1 MNRSYRIKT
10 NIGSDQVL
18 NVNLKQDIDIYEILS
33 LKLGKNKLSP
43 EGLSVNN
50 MYKMYSAD
58 YGVIVGRVLANDA
71 FGVPNAKISVFIP
84 LTKEDKASRR
94 DIRAIYPFNFV
105 TDVDKRNVKYNT
117 LPNYKKFECHQAVGS
132 FPNKRLVL
140 DDDSVLELYD
150 KYYKYTTVTNNAGDY
165 MLFGIP
171 TGQQILHMD
180 VDLSDIGVLSQEPR
194 DFIYK
199 GYSPN
204 LFESPTQFKKSTN
217 LDDLPQI
224 QNQSTSVNVYPLW
237 GDKNSAEIAITR
249 KDITLQY
256 KFEPT
261 CVFMGSVVTDNGINS
276 IGYNCIP
283 DEGVGEADQFVTS
296 KGDIEMIRKTVD
308 DKVEEFQIKGNQLI
322 DADGTW
328 CYQIPM
334 NLDYV
339 GMDEYGNIV
348 PTNNPN
354 KGIPTRTRVRFRI
367 TLDESGNETQT
378 THKARYLIPN
388 NPNLCE
394 DLIEPNVSREIL
406 DNDLYYEFGT
416 LTPDECFRDLYWN
429 KVYSVKNYIPRIQMS
444 KRESASNYL
453 AIKGVNKKGAIKNNL
468 MPYNKINANLSIPSY
483 MILSLLGYDTHSWLY
498 QFWFMFKRF
507 SKEFSTDEVLEK
519 VIEENDGLSLDFYND
534 WLNGCLYFPAWF
546 WHIRKKKDYKKGESV
561 YESSFCECK
570 REESNAMP
578 SYLYLFTNSSL
589 LYSQLPGENND
600 LVLVTGEEGGSF
612 TPGKNIYKGYENNY
626 TAMPYGSRGF
636 FGGLIKKV
644 TNKDGADAFYYTFG
658 NRLILTGE
666 GPNENVV
673 TVIDDGETR
682 REFYKYVR
690 LFSTDIILLGSLK
703 ENDIDGVPKMQNSF
717 PSTTAIIPPVGK
729 YKNQDGVKIKVG
741 EEDKEVNGDDETN
754 LISYN
759 GMNWGKLW
767 YEKSDYEDFIERFF
781 KVSLKKKKE
790 YKYNLGSGLF
800 FGIYQSG
807 GEIRIYT
814 DFKTPVNVERICEL
828 GVSLDSETIMPIS
841 CRENGS
847 YEFNNV
853 AYKNEMDGLITKRE
867 IEDVDS
873 RSLFATLNYNKLIGT
888 IENYNTGYKKYNII
902 SLYPSDFDGRLENI
916 APEYTTYEDNPPITF
931 DYRCKDYLDFRF
943 GSKRLEDEE
952 ALSTI
957 SYRGLSFLYNGRKR
971 KKIDVEFNNIN
982 IEGHNGVVYNVGDGA
997 VRINRPA
1004 DNKIRHF
1011 YGFTNRSNEQVDIE
1025 ESSKSQ
1031 VNPRGYRNM
1040 FPLYE
1045 NSFYFYFGLNQGSTA
1060 IEKFYEQFYSECK
1073 DDSVDMFKMSI
1084 EVTPSDACT
1093 DNGGKIVID
1102 VEEIEFPFSVD
1113 VIRQGD
1119 EEPIQTIGGL
1129 KDSKV
1134 TIEGLENGQYTLIVT
1149 DAYGNFM
1156 EEEAVLKYQ
1165 KVELGFVV
1173 DRTIMT
1179 EYFNQT
1185 TAEIYNSD
1193 THGKLK
1199 FTSYTLY
1206 GEEVAITELVGSNG
1220 VYTVDN
1226 KIKITLTPEEGQFS
1240 DYIFNGHEIDS
1251 SAKTTVN
1258 ICKPSTFG
1266 VEVRE
1271 LCEGEECGNVSYYS
1285 ITVNDV
1291 RNLEMY
1297 VNEVPLKYLVN
1308 KKETVLPYN
1317 EYFYGNGDYEQGS
1330 IANVNSIKGWFG
1342 VHNPAIYSDIF
1353 KANME
1358 KPSESATE
1366 ETKKEYETNLL
1377 LWFRDIY
1384 SEEIIDIVNAKFKYM
1399 FALSN
1404 ATYVTA
1410 GNKNS
1415 FSVNLRGGSGNLLLR
1430 SGFPIY
1436 DDFNNKYVNGE
1447 RNSVTCND
1455 KYANIVSE
1463 NYTGTT
1469 VAGYDFNGL
1478 YDTKT
1483 KNAGNYFAGFS
1494 NNANIIQIDSDN
1506 CILSTSN
1513 KPYQT
1518 IPFKTDSLCSPD
1530 TDNNCTLLCLNGE
1543 KIDNK
1548 ILPEITTQHDTYKKY
1563 FRTEFIDRRFDY
1575 DVVVITGHKCNHFG
1589 ETEDTWNKARFS
1601 ALTYNGIEMLYNGD
1615 NKSIISTGNNTEYK
1629 YDLTNSNVEL
1639 NLDTSKRKRFY
1650 STKLYY
1656 GNNNYIDLVNAFD
1669 YNCSTNPTAV
1679 GANVITGHDTGSTEF
1694 DFFGFYG
1701 ATPLIHGYPMKR
1713 WLGIKDVPYSDRYTF
1728 TNVSCAYNGIEVIA
1742 DDDVITASAV
1752 PGETVSFTVD
1762 ANEIVNIIPVEYN
1775 QDEYN
1780 ILFTLQGGDFKA
1792 NTLNELSF
1800 RVTPNYVDENFETK
1814 TTGITLCKDDSV
1826 HTALKAIKTGLTD
1839 PSFAG
1844 GLTPSGSIPNL
1855 VDTTETFKNNVFK
1868 VSGSIGG
1875 AESLFFAIDR
1885 KFTNI
1890 ANDFL
1895 KKSIRVINTSTVYNI
1910 SKFGFS
1916 GGVIRQV
1923 DYTATIPAESI
1934 NVNVETSGGGS
1945 GTGTA
1950 TNADAGETYPVSVTV
1965 GVTTNGNGTNQNEV
1979 EGTMKKDYCEFTIS
1993 SEYLASCLSDMRF
2006 NITVGSVKANY
2017 SVGNGVSI
2025 LSTTNN
2031 SIRIGI
2037 LLAQHTQLV
2046 SEAGTASLRGYFKVS
2061 DEIKSEN
2068 GDGYLVFAFDYNFN

>member
-261 CVFMGSVVTDNGINS
+261 CVFMGSVITDNGMNS
-276 IGYNCIP
+276 ISHNCIP
-283 DEGVGEADQFVTS
+283 DEGVGEADQLVPS
-296 KGDIEMIRKTVD
+296 KGDIEMIRKTFD

-334 NLDYV
+334 NLDYI

-367 TLDESGNETQT
+367 TLDESGSDTLT

-388 NPNLCE
+388 NPDIHHSFSEPHVE
-394 DLIEPNVSREIL
+394 DRVI
-406 DNDLYYEFGT
+406 DTDLYYEFGT

-444 KRESASNYL
+444 KHESTTNYL
-453 AIKGVNKKGAIKNNL
+453 AIKGVNKKGARQNNL
-468 MPYNKINANLSIPSY
+468 IPYNKLNSNFTIPTSE
-483 MILSLLGYDTHSWLY
+483 LLRMLWENESPLY
-498 QFWFMFKRF
+498 TYWPFFIRRYTIKY
-507 SKEFSTDEVLEK
+507 STDEALEK
-519 VIEENDGLSLDFYND
+519 IVENSDGLSLDFYND

-546 WHIRKKKDYKKGESV
+546 WHIRKKKEYKKGESV
-561 YESSFCECK
+561 YESTFCECK
-570 REESNAMP
+570 RDLNEDMP
-578 SYLYLFTNSSL
+578 SYLYLYNNGSL
-589 LYSQLPGENND
+589 VYRNND
-600 LVLVTGEEGGSF
+600 LVMIDADSSESQGF
-612 TPGKNIYKGYENNY
+612 YKNVYDKFNY
-626 TAMPYGSRGF
+626 RFATVPYGSRGF
-636 FGGLIKKV
+636 YGGIIKKM

-658 NRLILTGE
+658 NKLYLKDDE
-666 GPNENVV
+666 GVV
-673 TVIDDGETR
+673 DEKDVDD
-682 REFYKYVR
+682 FVNYYKYVR

-703 ENDIDGVPKMQNSF
+703 DCDLDGVPRMQYNL
-717 PSTTAIIPPVGK
+717 PSTTAIIPPIGK
-729 YKNQDGVKIKVG
+729 YKNSLAYG
-741 EEDKEVNGDDETN
+741 EENTEIDDEEETN
-754 LISYN
+754 FITYN
-759 GMNWGKLW
+759 GMNWGKVW
-767 YEKSDYEDFIERFF
+767 YHEDLINKIDVVSEERR
-781 KVSLKKKKE
+781 KE
-790 YKYNLGSGLF
+790 YKFHLGSGLF
-800 FGIYQSG
+800 FGIVPGFRYGNDPLGRFFFKKSG
-807 GEIRIYT
+807 LFIAKHYYGVELLT
-814 DFKTPVNVERICEL
+814 DIKSPVNIERICEL
-828 GVSLDSETIMPIS
+828 GVTLDSNAFMKFDD
-841 CRENGS
+841 
-847 YEFNNV
+847 YNNLF
-853 AYKNEMDGLITKRE
+853 YTEMDGLITRRE
-867 IEDVDS
+867 IEDVES
-873 RSLFATLNYNKLIGT
+873 RALFATLNYNKLIGT
-888 IENYNTGYKKYNII
+888 VENYNTGYKKYNLV
-902 SLYPSDFDGRLENI
+902 SLYPSDFDGRMEKI
-916 APEYTTYEDNPPITF
+916 APKYSTDRTSQNSKPLSQ
-931 DYRCKDYLDFRF
+931 DYRNRDYLDFRF
-943 GSKRLEDEE
+943 GNN
-952 ALSTI
+952 TI
-957 SYRGLSFLYNGRKR
+957 ESPTAPSMLTYRGLSIDYRGRKKR
-971 KKIDVEFNNIN
+971 ITGIGFNGPLID
-982 IEGHNGVVYNVGDGA
+982 GLNGVRYTMGDGA
-997 VRINRPA
+997 VRIRRQFRRKN
-1004 DNKIRHF
+1004 RHF
-1011 YGFTNRSNEQVDIE
+1011 YGFSKRKNEMVYPLEDSNIIRPLANV
-1025 ESSKSQ
+1025 
-1031 VNPRGYRNM
+1031 

-1045 NSFYFYFGLNQGSTA
+1045 NSFYFFFGLNRGSTA
-1060 IEKFYEQFYSECK
+1060 IDKFYEQFYSDCK
-1073 DDSVDMFKMSI
+1073 ENSADSFILTITLNPSPACNENEGSI
-1084 EVTPSDACT
+1084 ELNVQEITFPYKVEVLQQST
-1093 DNGGKIVID
+1093 GEIVAEKNNIEQND
-1102 VEEIEFPFSVD
+1102 VVIEN
-1113 VIRQGD
+1113 
-1119 EEPIQTIGGL
+1119 
-1129 KDSKV
+1129 
-1134 TIEGLENGQYTLIVT
+1134 LENGKYTVIVT

-1156 EEEAVLKYQ
+1156 EEDITLKYE
-1165 KVELGFVV
+1165 KIELGFNVE
-1173 DRTIMT
+1173 RNIMT
-1179 EYFNQT
+1179 QYLNQT
-1185 TAEIYNSD
+1185 NQEIFESD
-1193 THGKLK
+1193 TYAKIKLNN
-1199 FTSYTLY
+1199 YIIY
-1206 GEEVAITELVGSNG
+1206 GEENSITSLVSSSEAG
-1220 VYTVDN
+1220 VYTIN
-1226 KIKITLTPEEGQFS
+1226 GLIQIKFTPEEGQFT
-1240 DYIFNGHEIDS
+1240 DYIYNGHDKTGNEI
-1251 SAKTTVN
+1251 N
-1258 ICKPSTFG
+1258 ICKPGTFSI
-1266 VEVRE
+1266 EIRE
-1271 LCEGEECGNVSYYS
+1271 LCEGGAECGNVSYYIVDVVDTDS
-1285 ITVNDV
+1285 IELYIND
-1291 RNLEMY
+1291 
-1297 VNEVPLKYLVN
+1297 VPLKYLVGM
-1308 KKETVLPYN
+1308 KETVLPYK
-1317 EYFYGNGDYEQGS
+1317 EYFHNNGEAV
-1330 IANVNSIKGWFG
+1330 ANVNSVSIKGWFG
-1342 VHNPAIYSDIF
+1342 VHNPNIFSDLFNHPITENSDDIETRLWI
-1353 KANME
+1353 KDIGSK
-1358 KPSESATE
+1358 KP
-1366 ETKKEYETNLL
+1366 
-1377 LWFRDIY
+1377 
-1384 SEEIIDIVNAKFKYM
+1384 IDIVNTKFKYL
-1399 FALSN
+1399 FSLSSG
-1404 ATYVTA
+1404 AYVTT
-1410 GNKNS
+1410 GSKNS
-1415 FSVNLRGGSGNLLLR
+1415 FSARLGGGTGNLLLR
-1430 SGFPIY
+1430 SAMPIY
-1436 DDFNNKYVNGE
+1436 ENFSDNYVTGE
-1447 RNSVTCND
+1447 RGLVVCND

-1463 NYTGTT
+1463 NYTGAGGAYAFNPNYSSNVTT
-1469 VAGYDFNGL
+1469 
-1478 YDTKT
+1478 
-1483 KNAGNYFAGFS
+1483 AGNYFAGFS
-1494 NNANIIQIDSDN
+1494 NNANIVQTDEGTCEMAI
-1506 CILSTSN
+1506 TT
-1513 KPYQT
+1513 KPIQT
-1518 IPFKTDSLCSPD
+1518 IPFGADPITG
-1530 TDNNCTLLCLNGE
+1530 LCLDKE
-1543 KIDNK
+1543 DNV
-1548 ILPEITTQHDTYKKY
+1548 ILSEVTTEKKY

-1575 DVVVITGHKCNHFG
+1575 DAVVITGHKCNHFG
-1589 ETEDTWNKARFS
+1589 ETEATWNKARFS

-1669 YNCSTNPTAV
+1669 YRCTTAPTVA
-1679 GANVITGHDTGSTEF
+1679 GAHILTGHDKGSSEF

-1701 ATPLIHGYPMKR
+1701 ATPSMHGYPMKR
-1713 WLGIKDVPYSDRYTF
+1713 WLDINDVPYSDRYTF
-1728 TNVSCAYNGIEVIA
+1728 TNVSCAYNGIEVIT

-1775 QDEYN
+1775 QDKYN
-1780 ILFTLQGGDFKA
+1780 IWFNGSGTYTA
-1792 NTLNELSF
+1792 SRIEELKF
-1800 RVTPNYVDENFETK
+1800 RIIPNYVDENFETK
-1814 TTGITLCKDDSV
+1814 TTAINICSDNTGHTTLSG
-1826 HTALKAIKTGLTD
+1826 IKTSLAS
-1839 PSFAG
+1839 PSIG
-1844 GLTPSGSIPNL
+1844 GISVPTLNI
-1855 VDTTETFKNNVFK
+1855 VDTTETFKNHVFEA
-1868 VSGSIGG
+1868 SGSIGG

-1890 ANDFL
+1890 TNDFL

-1916 GGVIRQV
+1916 GGVTRQV

-1945 GTGTA
+1945 GNGTA

-1993 SEYLASCLSDMRF
+1993 SSYLASCLSDMRF
-2006 NITVGSVKANY
+2006 KITIGGVTANY

-2025 LSTTNN
+2025 LSTTSN
-2031 SIRIGI
+2031 SIRIGV
-2037 LLAQHTQLV
+2037 LLAQHNKLV